1 MENIKPLFSF
11 IVAMAVAFAATPL
24 VKAIAVRIG
33 AVDVPR
39 DNRRMHD
46 HPIPLI
52 GGLAIFA
59 GFLAGSLIFTRYGRI
74 NWFILLGAVVILAL
88 GVVDDIKAMKPI
100 PKLIGQIC
108 AAILPVLAGVRIN
121 VMFNPFSS
129 VGYSNLG
136 TWGVLVTVIWIV
148 GIINAV
154 NFIDG
159 LDGLAAGVSAISAII
174 MLVIAVVGRQWH
186 LVIFL
191 AALAGACVGF
201 LPFNF
206 NPAKIFMGDTGS
218 QFLGYMLAVLSV
230 QGMFKFYALI
240 SFAIPFLIL
249 GLPIFDAAFAIIRRT
264 IKGQNPMKADKDH
277 FHHKLISMGFNQK
290 QAVTI
295 LYIFS
300 LGLGLCAVVLTTSR
314 GLKTIILITA
324 ILVSMAVSLAI
335 TYNEKRRRARE
346 QSRRDGENR

>member
-148 GIINAV
+148 GIINAH
-154 NFIDG
+154 I
-159 LDGLAAGVSAISAII
+159 LRSADPIESAKDT
-174 MLVIAVVGRQWH
+174 LEDVVLELRR
-186 LVIFL
+186 
-191 AALAGACVGF
+191 ASAGAARGASRRC
-201 LPFNF
+201 
-206 NPAKIFMGDTGS
+206 AIFRG
-218 QFLGYMLAVLSV
+218 AV
-230 QGMFKFYALI
+230 I
-240 SFAIPFLIL
+240 SFF
-249 GLPIFDAAFAIIRRT
+249 R
-264 IKGQNPMKADKDH
+264 
-277 FHHKLISMGFNQK
+277 S
-290 QAVTI
+290 
-295 LYIFS
+295 S
-300 LGLGLCAVVLTTSR
+300 SSR
-314 GLKTIILITA
+314 
-324 ILVSMAVSLAI
+324 
-335 TYNEKRRRARE
+335 
-346 QSRRDGENR
+346 